1 MTPRVDI
8 KSVNP
13 LDRLRHWHWHLHCRY
28 LPYHPVYLPISA
40 VVLPSIQRLA
50 FRR

>member
-1 MTPRVDI
+1 MTPRVDV

-13 LDRLRHWHWHLHCRY
+13 LDRLRHWHWYLHCRY

-40 VVLPSIQRLA
+40 VVVPSIQRLA